1 MTTNAELDILKGLGL
16 PPYEAKVFLA
26 LIDIEQGT
34 SADIHKA
41 SGVPRTSIYN
51 ICRVLVQK
59 GLVLE
64 CKTYGPKMWMLVRGT
79 PLAL

>member
-41 SGVPRTSIYN
+41 SGVPRTSIHIFGPY
-51 ICRVLVQK
+51 VLHSRTNPFCTRTLQ
-59 GLVLE
+59 
-64 CKTYGPKMWMLVRGT
+64 ML
-79 PLAL
+79 